1 MISLRPAAA
10 AAFAF
15 ALTTGA
21 VQAQTGLVVVAHG
34 ASPEWN
40 GRVRGTVAQ
49 VKWTHGPVAVA
60 FLMGAEAHTAGWDQ
74 AIDSMRARGAK
85 SLVVVP
91 LLVSTHG
98 FHYDEIE
105 YYAGL
110 RDTLIRPPPPP
121 PRTAQAAPPAPAGHT
136 GHTALP
142 PAPARDTAAGG
153 YAAAYGGAMNH
164 PAVHNRPPGMPAV
177 VTPAIDAAPELGAV
191 ILSEW
196 SAFAPECKG
205 RGIMFVAHGP
215 SNDADANR
223 WVTNIA
229 IAAQSLR
236 GAGYT
241 GSVRVGLLRDDA
253 PAPMRAA
260 AISAMRDTIQAMA
273 TRTRDSVVVIPVL
286 ISSGAINRV
295 TIPSDLKDLPIRYH
309 PVALSGHNEIARWI
323 ERVAGASKGSIN

>member
-1 MISLRPAAA
+1 MLVVRPSLVALAAA
-10 AAFAF
+10 LS
-15 ALTTGA
+15 LTAGVA
-21 VQAQTGLVVVAHG
+21 QAQTGLIVVAHG

-40 GRVRGTVAQ
+40 GRVRGTVAK
-49 VKWTHGPVAVA
+49 VKWPHGPVAVA
-60 FLMGAEAHTAGWDQ
+60 FLMGAETATAGWDQ

-98 FHYDEIE
+98 FHYDQIE

-110 RDTLIRPPPPP
+110 RDTLIMPPPPP
-121 PRTAQAAPPAPAGHT
+121 PRAPQPAAAG
-136 GHTALP
+136 
-142 PAPARDTAAGG
+142 RDTAAGG
-153 YAAAYGGAMNH
+153 YPGAAYGAGMTGMNH
-164 PAVHNRPPGMPAV
+164 PHVHNRPPGVPAT
-177 VTPAIDAAPELGAV
+177 VTPAIDGAPELGAV

-205 RGIMFVAHGP
+205 RAIMFVAHGP

-241 GSVRVGLLRDDA
+241 GAVRVGLLRDDA

-286 ISSGAINRV
+286 ISSGAINKV
-295 TIPSDLKDLPIRYH
+295 TIPRDLNDLPIRYH
-309 PVALSGHNEIARWI
+309 PIALSGHDEIARWI
-323 ERVAGASKGSIN
+323 ERMANGSRGSIN